1 MEETNNSNNV
11 ENTNDVEIITEEE
24 VDDLED
30 VTVLMEGQ
38 KKKRRRK
45 TSLVWPHFEMVSPG
59 PDKKP
64 RCKCKR
70 CGLVYLVPSNYGT
83 GNLKRHLENC
93 VRRDTRDVG
102 QLLLSKKGGAVSKF
116 EPDKFRELLVAAI
129 VMHDLPFRFVEY
141 TAMRAIF
148 AYLCPE
154 ATIITRN
161 TARADL
167 IRMHGREKEKIRF
180 MLKDAPSRISLTS
193 DLWTSVITDG
203 YMCITAHFID
213 RNWVL
218 QKRVLNFCFMPP
230 PHNGVSLSEKMY
242 NLLCEW
248 EIENKV
254 FSMTL
259 DNASSN
265 DVSVDILRTQLS
277 IRKALVCNGDF
288 FHLRCCAHILNLI
301 VQDGLKEIDIA
312 IQKIRESVKYVK
324 GSQVRK
330 QKFLESVNQMSLDGK
345 RGLRQDVPT
354 RWNSTFLM
362 IENALYYRRAFCH
375 LELTDSNYK
384 NCPTVDEW
392 SKVEKIDK
400 FLAVF
405 YDATCAFSGTKYP
418 AANLYFPSVFMIYLT
433 LRQQMENEDEYMR
446 RMAVQMLAKFEKY
459 WLDFNVLLAIAVS
472 LDPRYKL
479 QFVDFCY
486 KKLYGY
492 SGSPAYLNV
501 REKLFSLF
509 LEYASNAPITS
520 ATSGKRGGK
529 VVNVSPIQSFSK
541 ETRAVMQVK
550 IILT

>member
-1 MEETNNSNNV
+1 M
-11 ENTNDVEIITEEE
+11 
-24 VDDLED
+24 
-30 VTVLMEGQ
+30 
-38 KKKRRRK
+38 R
-45 TSLVWPHFEMVSPG
+45 
-59 PDKKP
+59 
-64 RCKCKR
+64 
-70 CGLVYLVPSNYGT
+70 
-83 GNLKRHLENC
+83 
-93 VRRDTRDVG
+93 
-102 QLLLSKKGGAVSKF
+102 
-116 EPDKFRELLVAAI
+116 
-129 VMHDLPFRFVEY
+129 DLPFRFVEY
-141 TAMRAIF
+141 TSIRAIF

-161 TARADL
+161 IARSDL
-167 IRMHGREKEKIRF
+167 IKMHGREKEKIKF

-193 DLWTSVITDG
+193 DLWTSVITNG

-218 QKRVLNFCFMPP
+218 QKRVLNFCFMLP
-230 PHNGVSLSEKMY
+230 PHNGVSLFEKMY

-254 FSMTL
+254 FSVTL

-277 IRKALVCNGDF
+277 IRKALVCNGEF
-288 FHLRCCAHILNLI
+288 FHLRCFAHILNLI

-324 GSQVRK
+324 VSQVRK

-345 RGLRQDVPT
+345 RGSQEVPT
-354 RWNSTFLM
+354 RWNSIFLM
-362 IENALYYRRAFCH
+362 IENALYYRRAFFH
-375 LELTDSNYK
+375 LELTESNDK

-433 LRQQMENEDEYMR
+433 LRQQMENEDEYLR
-446 RMAVQMLAKFEKY
+446 RMAIQMLAKFEKY

-479 QFVDFCY
+479 QFVDFCC

-509 LEYASNAPITS
+509 MEYANNAPTTS
-520 ATSGKRGGK
+520 TATGKHGGK
-529 VVNVSPIQSFSK
+529 VVHVSPIQSFSK
-541 ETRAVMQVK
+541 ETRAVMQEFDLFEIEEESAHSQKSQLELYLDEPRVDRSAN
-550 IILT
+550 INILAFWKAIQFRFPELASMARDVLSVPISIVASESTLVLVGE